1 VDDGSIREAWL
12 ERLASRLWTGG
23 GLLRAKGEFCNAQ
36 PSVASD
42 WNEAKTMCMIRMIKM
57 IT

>member
-1 VDDGSIREAWL
+1 M
-12 ERLASRLWTGG
+12 LASRLWTGG
-23 GLLRAKGEFCNAQ
+23 GLLRAMEEFCNVQ
-36 PSVASD
+36 TSIASD

>member
-1 VDDGSIREAWL
+1 M
-12 ERLASRLWTGG
+12 LASRLWTGG
-23 GLLRAKGEFCNAQ
+23 CLLRAKGEFCNAQ